1 MKTVLCHQHNL
12 QYWNLLNCKRDQL
25 YRYWT
30 NLVQTLGYT
39 NFSINSVTQIFID
52 FDSFS
57 PIRYIR
63 YTNFNDKGETLNEK
77 SLPIK
82 SVSSMQ
88 SKAFDE
94 SIGGV

>member
-12 QYWNLLNCKRDQL
+12 QHWNLLNCKRDQL

-82 SVSSMQ
+82 IMCSMQ
-88 SKAFDE
+88 SKAFDK
-94 SIGGV
+94 SIGGA